1 MGHILIE
8 ISRSVSRNQRGAMFG
23 LDARVALAIFGGLS
37 AIAGTAVFSA
47 VRDTRVTGVLTEFD
61 NISKGYIN
69 HVFDT
74 GVDITQ
80 DASVTPGVDGGT
92 GTAGFKNLYRNANN
106 TLNWNGPYITIAT
119 NLHPAGYGQ
128 FALRDGRIDGTW
140 TVPPGTNPAGSIRGK
155 WLTLS
160 GVPCEIA
167 GDLKRKIDGQNADG
181 TPALPN
187 DNGNFRHAACTPGNS
202 VLVSYLVSRLR

>member
-1 MGHILIE
+1 MCMIKF
-8 ISRSVSRNQRGAMFG
+8 SKAFKSQRGAMFG

-69 HVFDT
+69 FVFDT
-74 GVDITQ
+74 GVDVTQ
-80 DASVTPGVDGGT
+80 DANVTPGADGGT

-106 TLNWNGPYITIAT
+106 TLNWNGPYVTIAT

-140 TVPPGTNPAGSIRGK
+140 TVPPGTNPAGSIGGK

-160 GVPCEIA
+160 AVPCEIA

-181 TPALPN
+181 TPALPV
-187 DNGNFRHAACTPGNS
+187 DSGNFRYAACTAGNN
-202 VLVSYLVSRLR
+202 VLVAYLISRLRG

>member
-1 MGHILIE
+1 MDTGIKQMFLFHK
-8 ISRSVSRNQRGAMFG
+8 SQRGAMFG

-80 DASVTPGVDGGT
+80 DATVTPGSDGGT
-92 GTAGFKNLYRNANN
+92 GTAGFKNLYRDANG
-106 TLNWNGPYITIAT
+106 TLNWNGPYVTIAT
-119 NLHPAGYGQ
+119 NLHAAGYGQ
-128 FALRDGRIDGTW
+128 FALRDGRIDGNWGT
-140 TVPPGTNPAGSIRGK
+140 PPGTNPAGSIGGK

-160 GVPCEIA
+160 AVPCEIA
-167 GDLKRKIDGQNADG
+167 GDLKRKIDGQNPDG
-181 TPALPN
+181 TPALPI
-187 DNGNFRHAACTPGNS
+187 DAGNFRYTTCTAGNT
-202 VLVSYLVSRLR
+202 VLVSYLISRLR